1 MRFMKLNEFR
11 KFQKGRAT
19 ILVKNQF
26 ELWKGLE
33 IKGYNHFKNTFFLK
47 NGFDSKT
54 LLNY

>member
-1 MRFMKLNEFR
+1 MRFMKLKEFR

-26 ELWKGLE
+26 EFWKVLK

-47 NGFDSKT
+47 NGFDPKT